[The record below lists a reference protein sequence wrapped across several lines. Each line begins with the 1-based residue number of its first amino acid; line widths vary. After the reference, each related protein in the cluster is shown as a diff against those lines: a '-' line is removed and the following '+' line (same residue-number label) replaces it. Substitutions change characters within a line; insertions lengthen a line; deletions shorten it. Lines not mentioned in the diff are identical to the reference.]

1 MLSPKR
7 TKMLL
12 RYVETAV
19 KQAQYKQLED
29 ESWYAEIPGYPGVW
43 ANAANIEDCRTELIE
58 VLEEWILLKTRA
70 HEDIPVIEGLDINVK
85 PVTA

>member
-1 MLSPKR
+1 
-7 TKMLL
+7 MLL
-12 RYVETAV
+12 QYVEAAV
-19 KQAQYKQLED
+19 RQAQYKQLED
-29 ESWYAEIPGYPGVW
+29 KSWFAEISGYPGVW
-43 ANAANIEDCRTELIE
+43 ANAATIEDCRTELIE

>member
-1 MLSPKR
+1 
-7 TKMLL
+7 MLL
-12 RYVETAV
+12 QYIKVAV

-29 ESWYAEIPGYPGVW
+29 KSWFAEISGYPGVW
-43 ANAANIEDCRTELIE
+43 ANAVTIEDCRSELIE

-85 PVTA
+85 PATV